1 MYPVIGFSG
10 KIGSGKDSAATFL
23 IQALEKHD
31 LPEYTRYAFAR
42 PLKEA
47 TSFMFGWT
55 MDQIEDR
62 TFKEAVDP
70 KWGFTP
76 RRAMQLLG
84 TEFGRALKPSLW
96 LDFATKNLKQARE
109 DGWAGLI
116 VTDVRF
122 ENEAQWIRDNGG
134 LLIHVTREYDPEPK
148 SWAKR
153 QLEKFWDKPSV
164 HASEIMPE
172 FVDGDFKIYNTKS
185 LEALKDKMDWVAQT
199 VIR

>member
-23 IQALEKHD
+23 MQAIEKYD

-47 TSFMFGWT
+47 SSFMFGWT

-70 KWGFTP
+70 EWGFTP

-84 TEFGRALKPSLW
+84 TEFGRALKPTLW
-96 LDFATKNLKQARE
+96 LDFASKALKRSRE

-122 ENEAQWIRDNGG
+122 ENEAQWIRDQGG
-134 LLIHVTREYDPEPK
+134 LLIHVTREEDTKPK
-148 SWAKR
+148 TWFR
-153 QLEKFWDKPSV
+153 RLLDKLVKPKV
-164 HASEIMPE
+164 HASEIMPA
-172 FVDGDFKIYNTKS
+172 FVEGDFKIYNTKS
-185 LEALKDKMDWVAQT
+185 LEALKEKMEWVAQT
-199 VIR
+199 VLK